1 MPPKSFRCATTAT
14 ALTAPGFRPRFL
26 TLPDNTRNIIAFEL
40 QMWKRGFRKSSP
52 DAMALIAKQ
61 LD

>member
-14 ALTAPGFRPRFL
+14 DLTAPGFP
-26 TLPDNTRNIIAFEL
+26 PAIPGQYAPYIAVEL

-52 DAMALIAKQ
+52 DAMTLIAKQ

>member
-1 MPPKSFRCATTAT
+1 MPPKSFRCATPAT
-14 ALTAPGFRPRFL
+14 ALTAPAIPYLAGQYAQY
-26 TLPDNTRNIIAFEL
+26 IAFEL

-52 DAMALIAKQ
+52 DAMALTAKQ